1 MSISR
6 VTGRDV
12 RALVNRFGGS
22 GGAIHGQFGSGP
34 MHVEAGNS
42 SGFPH
47 GSAEQGRPRPRGRN
61 RSRDHANR
69 MGHSQPVEL
78 RHSPVGP
85 QETMEWDDV
94 ITDLNDRILALENH
108 NLAHGQSIAQI
119 LGNFNIMNAKLETLL
134 MPSAEDI
141 PLY

>member
-1 MSISR
+1 MSISL

-69 MGHSQPVEL
+69 MGHSQPAEF

-85 QETMEWDDV
+85 QETMDW
-94 ITDLNDRILALENH
+94 LQALDYAIQIEQNWV
-108 NLAHGQSIAQI
+108 AQ
-119 LGNFNIMNAKLETLL
+119 NR
-134 MPSAEDI
+134 
-141 PLY
+141 